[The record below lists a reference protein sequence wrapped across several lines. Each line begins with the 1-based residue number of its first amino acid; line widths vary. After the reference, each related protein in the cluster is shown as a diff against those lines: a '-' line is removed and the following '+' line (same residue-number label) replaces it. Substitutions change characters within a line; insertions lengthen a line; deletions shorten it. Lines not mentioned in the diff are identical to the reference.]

1 MTLRPLL
8 PAILLAL
15 VMSIVVGVLAVGRAS
30 GMTLA
35 LAVGLFVLQI
45 LFAMVRTNA
54 PFWSGE
60 AQAVEDN
67 PAVASVWRNTVLA
80 ALVYAWGATAMLAV
94 YSLSSLVWRHWWQYG
109 AAMGLIAGA
118 VLIYAVMLDAG
129 RPALRSKS
137 SLDTLM
143 WLTFAQGVAMTIA
156 FGYIVFFDKLLT
168 LRDDWAANFIF
179 AAGSATIAV
188 LSFVAIATYRKI
200 ISQAAPAA

>member
-30 GMTLA
+30 GLTLA

-45 LFAMVRTNA
+45 VFATLRVNA
-54 PFWSGE
+54 PFWNGE
-60 AQAVEDN
+60 ASLEEDES

-80 ALVYAWGATAMLAV
+80 ALVYAWGATAMMAL

-109 AAMGLIAGA
+109 AAMGVIAA
-118 VLIYAVMLDAG
+118 AILVYAMMLDAG
-129 RPALRSKS
+129 RPSLRTKGA
-137 SLDTLM
+137 LDTLM
-143 WLTFAQGVAMTIA
+143 WLTGVQGVAMSIA
-156 FGYIVFFDKLLT
+156 FAYIVFYDKLLT
-168 LRDDWAANFIF
+168 PRDDWAANYIF

-188 LSFVAIATYRKI
+188 LSLVAIMTYRNIKTPT
-200 ISQAAPAA
+200 AAA